1 MRVLQWATLVA
12 WATTTVGAVDLARI
26 SLQLETPE
34 PPTELVRLFPN
45 HVVVENGEKFFF
57 VYDMDDISPDVP
69 DLDLGSS
76 DDEADEPQT
85 P

>member
-12 WATTTVGAVDLARI
+12 WTTTTVRSVDLMH
-26 SLQLETPE
+26 LGFELETSE
-34 PPTELVRLFPN
+34 PPSELVHLFPN

-57 VYDMDDISPDVP
+57 VYDLNDISPDLP